1 MERFELL
8 EKERW
13 SDFEKLFE
21 KHKGVRGGC
30 WCSFYLAS
38 SGEYARLDRE
48 GRKQLHIDKLDQY
61 LFTGGL
67 LYVDDVPVAWCQFGP
82 HSLLT
87 RFLRNRNIDEFET
100 DLENVWRISCIF
112 VDKDFRKHGY
122 GRKVVEKAIESMMN
136 FGASAIEA
144 FPFDFKDRDGGFQHN
159 GSIDFYL
166 GLGFEEIGRIGKNE
180 VLMRLKGG
188 LTQEKSF

>member
-8 EKERW
+8 TKERW

-38 SGEYARLDRE
+38 SSEYASLDRE
-48 GRKQLHIDKLDQY
+48 GRKQFHIDKLDQHPS
-61 LFTGGL
+61 TGGL

-82 HSLLT
+82 HDLLT
-87 RFLRNRNIDEFET
+87 RFLRNRHIGEIET
-100 DLENVWRISCIF
+100 ESENVWRISCIF
-112 VDKDFRKHGY
+112 VDKEFRKHGY
-122 GRKVVEKAIESMMN
+122 GREVVEKSIESMIN
-136 FGASAIEA
+136 VGATTIEA

-159 GSIDFYL
+159 GSVDFYL
-166 GLGFEEIGRIGKNE
+166 GLGFEQIGRIGKNE
-180 VLMRLKGG
+180 VLMRFKVHLP
-188 LTQEKSF
+188 QE